1 MVRQVYNSPYQSLGV
16 TAQLLDQA
24 TQSLDLAQARYN
36 LGLSSI
42 VELSQAE
49 LNLTEAE
56 IAQASAKYEYQ
67 IRRAELTYR
76 IGALQ

>member
-1 MVRQVYNSPYQSLGV
+1 VVRQVYNSPYQSLGV